1 MSKNLFEDYQPPS
14 VGASTGKNLKALI
27 KYSPQL
33 ADLNQRLSEQYGP
46 QQEAL
51 NLRLFSEYM
60 PKYLESGGQAQREED
75 RRAAL
80 GAVQNEFATIQGGG
94 LQLVEQANQLEAL
107 ANPEWAKNKQLV
119 GEGYASLI
127 GGMDPNK
134 LSGAELANTERGIN
148 RLNARTGNLN
158 TADATSTTANAMQ
171 FGGALDAKRQNFGQA
186 LNLFPGIS
194 SSVRSQNDP
203 YSIATGRGAQSR
215 VTNQGQGAMTYNPG
229 TMSQMTSGLQGT
241 ISGIQAQNY
250 DINSQ
255 RRNAGDI
262 FDRAMNTGA
271 NVYRSATSC
280 CFIMLAASESFQL
293 PKHILWCRDF
303 YYTKYPDVAI
313 GYKKMSKWLV
323 PLMQESFL
331 LRKFI
336 KYSLFYPLDLYGKY
350 LTGSS
355 KFGILMKPVKTV
367 WFTIWKN
374 YAKK

>member
-14 VGASTGKNLKALI
+14 VSASTGKNLKALI

-33 ADLNQRLSEQYGP
+33 AALNQQLSEQYGP

-60 PKYLESGGQAQREED
+60 PQYLQTGGEAQRTED
-75 RRAAL
+75 RRAAI
-80 GAVQNEFATIQGGG
+80 GAVQNELATIQGGG
-94 LQLVEQANQLEAL
+94 AQLVQQANEMEAL
-107 ANPEWAKNKQLV
+107 ANPEWAKSRQLV
-119 GEGYASLI
+119 GQGYQSLI
-127 GGMDPNK
+127 SGMDPNK
-134 LSGAELANTERGIN
+134 LSGAEMANTERGIN

-158 TADATSTTANAMQ
+158 TADSTTTAANAMQ
-171 FGGALDAKRQNFGQA
+171 FGGALDAKRSNFANA
-186 LNLFPGIS
+186 LNLFPGLS
-194 SSVRSQNDP
+194 GAMRSQNDP

-229 TMSQMTSGLQGT
+229 TMSQMISGLQGT
-241 ISGIQAQNY
+241 ISGIQQQNY

-255 RRNAGDI
+255 RRNASDI

-280 CFIMLAASESFQL
+280 CFIMLAASEQSEL
-293 PKHILWCRDF
+293 PAHIRWCRDF
-303 YYTKYPDVAI
+303 YYNKYPEIAT
-313 GYKKMSKWLV
+313 GYKKMSRWLV
-323 PLMQESFL
+323 PLMEKYSVIRTL
-331 LRKFI
+331 I
-336 KYSLFYPLDLYGKY
+336 KYTLYYPLNFYGKY
-350 LTGSS
+350 LTGQN
-355 KFGILMKPVKTV
+355 KIGILAKPVKNF